1 MNIIYYLVILI
12 LSLHIPALAQ
22 AQAAAS
28 APMPQGEGV
37 TLDIP
42 VNPDTG
48 TIILFP
54 EPVISVS
61 SSEFYKIEAVRGNK
75 DPATGT
81 VSDVAEFI
89 VRPLSPNSATDD
101 VTFVL
106 YSLRSYNIRFTPSKM
121 ADKYYRIKAVFPSM
135 QQSGSNSQGL
145 RYDTVNFLST
155 ETKLM
160 KSMLMDSAGNFSRSV
175 VNRKINFAPY
185 TEGLGVNL
193 VRVFQGPNVTGYT
206 FIFRNISSSTIQIAP
221 QNLSMGVPNMAVM
234 VQSDRYILPPCSL
247 NRTKCKTAV
256 RYIVGQKASETQG
269 INFQVTDASMP
280 FVLTNAQR

>member
-1 MNIIYYLVILI
+1 MNIIYSIFIL
-12 LSLHIPALAQ
+12 LLALHAPVLAQ
-22 AQAAAS
+22 VAS
-28 APMPQGEGV
+28 ASSQTESV

-48 TIILFP
+48 TIVLFP
-54 EPVISVS
+54 EPVISIS
-61 SSEFYKIEAVRGNK
+61 SSQFYRIEAVRGNK
-75 DPATGT
+75 DAATGT

-89 VRPLSPNSATDD
+89 VRPMSANSATDD

-106 YSLRSYNIRFTPSKM
+106 YSLRSYNIRFTPSKA
-121 ADKYYRIKAVFPSM
+121 ADKYYRIKAVFPNM
-135 QQSGSNSQGL
+135 QQSGSNTQSL
-145 RYDTVNFLST
+145 RYDNVNFLST

-160 KSMLMDSAGNFSRSV
+160 KAMLMDAATNFSRAV

-193 VRVFQGPNVTGYT
+193 VRVFQGPSLTGYT
-206 FIFRNISSSTIQIAP
+206 FVFRNTSSSTIQIAP
-221 QNLSMGVPNMAVM
+221 QNLSMGIPNQAVM
-234 VQSDRYILPPCSL
+234 VQSDRYILPPCSV

-256 RYIVGQKASETQG
+256 RYIIGQRASESQG
-269 INFQVTDASMP
+269 INFQVTDSSMP